1 MKKRPRSSQEL
12 KLKAVYQTGGTLNR
26 LAAETTR
33 AALEAQRQFEEAKRQ
48 REAELARI
56 RVAEEAKATK
66 RGAISEI
73 LVLGFRPMRRDAVN
87 VHCPCTTS
95 NLLKAGE
102 RISWWSDAPNSAL
115 KGWIEDRLA
124 LSDRQLW
131 RVLRPPH
138 VTDIAVAKQGDLYLL
153 VDPSLQF
160 SYPTTVLKLTP
171 DGRSAAAFPRLA
183 QKASEP
189 LYASHLALQ
198 PDGGL
203 LLSSKLEHK
212 LFSLPGVDDSQPIA
226 TELALAG
233 ATPIP
238 AVDFTG
244 LFESMARDSDESL
257 YLALESRIFK
267 RAPDG
272 RLTAFAGSQ
281 TVGHADG
288 AGAEAS
294 FSSAISIAITPNSE
308 LVVADT
314 DNNIVR
320 RVSKDGIVTTIAGQ
334 AGMPGS
340 SDGSGRN
347 ARFKEPKG
355 IAVDDHEFIYVAD
368 TGNQTLRRITPDG
381 RVSTLAGRAGNGGT
395 RDGRWGARLDE
406 PSIVAVDSTGTVYV
420 ANDVDNNIR
429 RISPEGVVATLDVQR
444 LIESASAED
453 H

>member
-1 MKKRPRSSQEL
+1 L
-12 KLKAVYQTGGTLNR
+12 NTL
-26 LAAETTR
+26 
-33 AALEAQRQFEEAKRQ
+33 
-48 REAELARI
+48 I
-56 RVAEEAKATK
+56 RVLLEHTLLAFDK
-66 RGAISEI
+66 SY
-73 LVLGFRPMRRDAVN
+73 RDVGDELTA
-87 VHCPCTTS
+87 S
-95 NLLKAGE
+95 
-102 RISWWSDAPNSAL
+102 
-115 KGWIEDRLA
+115 RL
-124 LSDRQLW
+124 
-131 RVLRPPH
+131 
-138 VTDIAVAKQGDLYLL
+138 
-153 VDPSLQF
+153 
-160 SYPTTVLKLTP
+160 
-171 DGRSAAAFPRLA
+171 
-183 QKASEP
+183 
-189 LYASHLALQ
+189 LYARFLC
-198 PDGGL
+198 P
-203 LLSSKLEHK
+203 LSQH
-212 LFSLPGVDDSQPIA
+212 
-226 TELALAG
+226 
-233 ATPIP
+233 
-238 AVDFTG
+238 
-244 LFESMARDSDESL
+244 ESL

-355 IAVDDHEFIYVAD
+355 IAVDDHGFIYVAD